1 MKLLRLIVVGVTA
14 FVLGTGALADPP
26 EGKGKPD
33 KGNAAAATPV
43 STQNGKGNKGGKDKD
58 DADWEYR
65 YHNDFNENDFRGF
78 VREQHYSGY
87 DSLPPGIRKNL
98 ARGKPLPPG
107 IAKRQV
113 PSEMLRRLPAR
124 EGYEWRAVGTDLVL
138 YSITSGIVDQ
148 VLQDVFFD

>member
-1 MKLLRLIVVGVTA
+1 MNMPRALTVFLTA
-14 FVLGTGALADPP
+14 MALGTLALAAPP

-33 KGNAAAATPV
+33 KAKKENPAHQQDSQGHD
-43 STQNGKGNKGGKDKD
+43 GGRHD
-58 DADWEYR
+58 DF
-65 YHNDFNENDFRGF
+65 DFDEDDFRVF
-78 VREQHYSGY
+78 VRGQDYGRY

-107 IAKRQV
+107 LAKRDV
-113 PSEMLRRLPAR
+113 PPDLLRRLPMR

-138 YSITSGIVDQ
+138 YSITSGLIDQ